1 LADALRQEPGV
12 DVSLVDGNRGELTVL
27 VNGQEVAKKG
37 FLFKPS
43 VEKVLTAV
51 REANSAMTE
60 SKS

>member
-12 DVSLVDGNRGELTVL
+12 EVSLVEGNRGELTVL
-27 VNGQEVAKKG
+27 VNGQQVAKKG
-37 FLFKPS
+37 LLFKPS

-60 SKS
+60 SNS

>member
-12 DVSLVDGNRGELTVL
+12 EVSLVDGNRGELTVL